1 MKENRKKL
9 SEISKMKLFNEV
21 NGICP
26 LCHQSLIYKKGD
38 KEYRLFEGAHIYP
51 LNATPKEKEILKKEK
66 KLFVYDVNELDNM
79 IALCPNCHTRIDKPT
94 TVETYRKLY
103 NIKKNIIEKRKIIE
117 LYSEY
122 TLEKEIID
130 IVNKMTEHSNEPYE
144 KISYKLVNIDNKFT
158 DADSILLNKV
168 KYDVT
173 QYYLLI
179 KKLFADMEKED
190 TEKFEIIA
198 GQVKMFYLKV
208 KSITKDKTKIY
219 NYVAE
224 WLYNCYGEGSKEAYL
239 ALASFFV
246 QDCEVFEDVSK

>member
-1 MKENRKKL
+1 MAESRKKL

-26 LCHQSLIYKKGD
+26 LCHESLIYKKGD

-51 LNATPKEKEILKKEK
+51 LNATEEEKEILQNEK
-66 KLFVYDVNELDNM
+66 KLFVHDVNELDNI
-79 IALCPNCHTRIDKPT
+79 IALCPNCHTKIDKPT

-103 NIKKNIIEKRKIIE
+103 CIKKNIIENRKITE
-117 LYSEY
+117 LYGKY
-122 TLEKEIID
+122 TLEEEIID
-130 IVNKMTEHSNEPYE
+130 IVEKMTRYSNEPYE
-144 KISYKLVNIDNKFT
+144 KISYELVNIDKKFT
-158 DADSILLNKV
+158 EVDSILLNKV

-179 KKLFADMEKED
+179 KKLFADMEKD
-190 TEKFEIIA
+190 DDKKFEIIA

-208 KSITKDKTKIY
+208 KSITTDKTKIY
-219 NYVAE
+219 HYIAD
-224 WLYNCYGEGSKEAYL
+224 WLYKCYGEGSKEAYL
-239 ALASFFV
+239 VLASFFI